1 MIGRPI
7 PYIVDFTPTGVMTI
21 GWDRPMVPYNS
32 PKEIPPTVIAVKPEI
47 IENEKQNNSGRRML
61 DD

>member
-47 IENEKQNNSGRRML
+47 IENEN
-61 DD
+61 